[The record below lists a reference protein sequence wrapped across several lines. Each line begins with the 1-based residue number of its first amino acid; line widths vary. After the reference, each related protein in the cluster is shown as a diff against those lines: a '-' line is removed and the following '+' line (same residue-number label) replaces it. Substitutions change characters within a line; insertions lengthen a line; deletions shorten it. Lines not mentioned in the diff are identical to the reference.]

1 MTPVFPNL
9 DEFSENFQRW
19 GGGSFP
25 IQQNSLQ
32 IFAIING
39 KVVMNF
45 PKNRN
50 IVFRNEGKG
59 ERVSQSFSENSS
71 KFGNTGVPNFIS
83 GSLVTRVH
91 APQFCSFGSK
101 LDNQ

>member
-1 MTPVFPNL
+1 MGGRVISNPTKLVADFCYYKRQSGH
-9 DEFSENFQRW
+9 EFHQKSDD
-19 GGGSFP
+19 
-25 IQQNSLQ
+25 
-32 IFAIING
+32 
-39 KVVMNF
+39 F

-71 KFGNTGVPNFIS
+71 KFGNTGVPNFIY

-91 APQFCSFGSK
+91 APEFCSFGSK